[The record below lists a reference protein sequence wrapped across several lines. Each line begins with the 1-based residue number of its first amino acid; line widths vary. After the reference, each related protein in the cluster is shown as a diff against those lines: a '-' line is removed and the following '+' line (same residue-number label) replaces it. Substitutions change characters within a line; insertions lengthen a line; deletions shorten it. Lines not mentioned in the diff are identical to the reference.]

1 MELAYPPKII
11 LAWGEAIS
19 GNGKIRDWLIKNGYP
34 ELGLFVF
41 ALHLKQDAREWL
53 MTNGHPA
60 LMALVHGAEGNL
72 KALHWLEKNDF
83 IVLHK
88 MALGADNDN
97 KSIEWLIVNGFPDF
111 AVIAQKIRF
120 VKNEID
126 RDNNDVHKISS
137 E

>member
-19 GNGKIRDWLIKNGYP
+19 GNNQIRDWLIKNGYP

-53 MTNGHPA
+53 MKKGHAA
-60 LMALVHGAEGNL
+60 LFALIHGAEGNKEAL
-72 KALHWLEKNDF
+72 KWLEKNQY
-83 IVLHK
+83 VLLLK
-88 MALGADNDN
+88 MAQGADNDD
-97 KSIEWLIVNGFPDF
+97 KAIAWLVEKGFPDF
-111 AVIAQKIRF
+111 AVIAQKIRY
-120 VKNEID
+120 VKNDIESD
-126 RDNNDVHKISS
+126 HNDVHKFSP